1 MPRQDAFYAAKEI
14 LSRDVDNYN
23 QMIIIEYED
32 ALKKGR
38 DVQIPKMKK
47 MPSLK
52 KILKTAEEIDKFF
65 IE

>member
-14 LSRDVDNYN
+14 LSRDIDNYN

-38 DVQIPKMKK
+38 NVQIPKMKK